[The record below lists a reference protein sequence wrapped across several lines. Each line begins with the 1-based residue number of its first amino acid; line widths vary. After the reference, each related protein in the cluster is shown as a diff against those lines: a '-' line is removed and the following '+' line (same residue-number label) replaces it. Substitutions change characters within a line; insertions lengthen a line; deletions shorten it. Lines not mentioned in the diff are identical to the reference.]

1 MFSRLGGSIA
11 FGIKWTF
18 ILSTFLWTADGFA
31 QEATLIGTVT
41 DATGAVLPGVTI
53 TALHEASGN
62 TLVTTTDE
70 RGEYRLPVRTGTYRV
85 TADLQGFGQGVRSI
99 ELLLG
104 QQAIVN
110 IRMTPAT
117 VQESVTVT
125 GEAPL
130 LDVTQSR
137 LSGNIDPRQVS
148 ELPVNGRNWVDL
160 TMLAPGSRANAVGET
175 PVALDTQNANFQLNV
190 DGQQVSQT
198 ISGGFGQPHFSKDA
212 IAEFEFVSNRFDA
225 GQGRSSGV
233 QVNAITKS
241 GSNTF
246 AGSYSGYFRDDKLNA
261 ADFIQHRVL
270 PYSDQQLSGTF
281 GGPIRHDRVHF
292 FVNYEYERQ
301 PQTFSYATPFPKF
314 NFDQIGTNAEH
325 RRGARVDFQLGQSH
339 LSIRGA
345 NHLNKIPYDPRY
357 TGGSAITP
365 SSAEGVDRHSN
376 ELQINYTTIVSRQ
389 TVNEIKSGYSGF
401 YWVQYNYA
409 KNPAFPQL
417 GGYGAP
423 QIRLQG
429 LTIGQLHTNSP
440 GKVGQDYYSVRD
452 DLSYTLSGA
461 GTHSLKTGGEYLRFR
476 TYLNF
481 ISNQVGVFDA
491 TAAPIPANI
500 ETYFPNLMDISTW
513 NFAALSPLVR
523 QYTIG
528 VGNRSDGVTR
538 NVYGAWIQDDWT
550 MSRHLTLNLGL
561 RYDLHDGL
569 LGEGIELLPFTPG
582 DRPLDKNNYQ
592 PRIGFAYTVDDRT
605 VVRGGFG
612 KYYGELTDNAALNFN
627 ANTLQA
633 QLLVLNDGR
642 GNFAA
647 DPFNGAIPT
656 YEQAIRS
663 GAVRNASSVIHPNA
677 QVPYSYQSSIGLQRQ
692 LGAAASVEADYVFTG
707 SRHDGGTANV
717 NLTYDPATGTNYPF
731 ADRARRAYPDWGTVS
746 MIITEGR
753 SNYQALQTA
762 FTKRMSNHWQASGTY
777 SLSTLKDADLAAYSG
792 LNPVPF
798 PVPKDLGGE
807 YGLAVS
813 DQRHRAVMNGIWEL
827 PHSFQLSGLYFYGS
841 GMRFATTAGTDRRNT
856 GASNGR
862 LRADGTIIS
871 RNNFI
876 GHPLHRVDLRLQ
888 REFRLVSRTH
898 IDGVLEVFNL
908 FNHANYGS
916 YVTAESARNF
926 GAPSAVQ
933 NVAYYPRTVQLG
945 FRLIF

>member
-1 MFSRLGGSIA
+1 MTRLVRLGRIVGVFVFLVPA
-11 FGIKWTF
+11 
-18 ILSTFLWTADGFA
+18 LSAA
-31 QEATLIGTVT
+31 QDATLQGTVT
-41 DATGAVLPGVTI
+41 DDTGAVLPGVTI

-62 TLVTTTDE
+62 TLIVVTDS
-70 RGEYRLPVRTGTYRV
+70 RGEFRLPVRTGTYRI
-85 TADLQGFGQGVRSI
+85 TAELQGFAQTVRSI

-104 QQAIVN
+104 QQAVVN
-110 IRMTPAT
+110 IRMAPAT

-175 PVALDTQNANFQLNV
+175 PVAVDTSNASFQLNV

-241 GSNTF
+241 GSNKF
-246 AGSYSGYFRDDKLNA
+246 AGSYSGYFRDDAFNA
-261 ADFIQHRVL
+261 ADFIQRRVL

-281 GGPIRHDRVHF
+281 GGPIRRDRVHF

-301 PQTFSYATPFPKF
+301 PQTFSYATPYPTF
-314 NFDQIGTNAEH
+314 NFDQIGTNTEH
-325 RRGARVDFQLGQSH
+325 RRGGRLDFQVGQSH
-339 LSIRGA
+339 LAIRGA
-345 NHLNKIPYDPRY
+345 NHLNAIPYDPRY

-376 ELQINYTTIVSRQ
+376 EVQVNYTTILNPQ
-389 TVNEIKSGYSGF
+389 FVNEIKSGYSGF
-401 YWVQYNYA
+401 YWIQYNYA
-409 KNPAFPQL
+409 RNPAFPQF

-440 GKVGQDYYSVRD
+440 GKVGQDYYSIRD
-452 DLSYTLSGA
+452 DATYSLARA
-461 GTHSLKTGGEYLRFR
+461 GTHSLKVGGEYLRFS

-481 ISNQVGVFDA
+481 NSNQVGVFDA
-491 TAAPIPANI
+491 TAAPIPTNI
-500 ETYFPNLMDISTW
+500 ESLFPNLMDVSTW

-550 MSRHLTLNLGL
+550 VSRRLTLNLGF
-561 RYDLHDGL
+561 RYDVHDGL
-569 LGEGIELLPFTPG
+569 LGERILLPPFATRE
-582 DRPLDKNNYQ
+582 RPLDKNNVQ
-592 PRIGFAYTVDDRT
+592 PRLGFAYTVDDRT
-605 VVRGGFG
+605 VLRGGVG

-642 GNFAA
+642 PNFAA
-647 DPFNGAIPT
+647 DPFNGTIPT
-656 YEQAIRS
+656 YEQALRS
-663 GAVRNASSVIHPNA
+663 GAVRNASSVIHSNA
-677 QVPYSYQSSIGLQRQ
+677 RVPYSYQSSIGVQRQ
-692 LGAAASVEADYVFTG
+692 LGSAASVEADFVFTG
-707 SRHDGGTANV
+707 TRHDAASQNV
-717 NLTYDPATGTNYPF
+717 NLTYNPATGTNYPF
-731 ADRARRAYPDWGTVS
+731 ADRMRRAYPDWGTVS
-746 MIITEGR
+746 MIITEAR
-753 SNYQALQTA
+753 SNYRGLQTA
-762 FTKRMSNHWQASGTY
+762 FTKRMSDHWQASATY
-777 SLSTLKDADLAAYSG
+777 SLSTLKDADLPAFSG

-798 PVPKDLGGE
+798 TVPKDLGGE

-827 PHSFQLSGLYFYGS
+827 PYSFQLSGLYFYGS

-862 LRADGTIIS
+862 LRADGTIIP
-871 RNNFI
+871 RNSFV
-876 GHPLHRVDLRLQ
+876 GRPLHRFDMRLQ
-888 REFRLVSRTH
+888 RGFRLPGNTRM
-898 IDGVLEVFNL
+898 DGVLEVFNL
-908 FNHANYGS
+908 FNHANYGA

-933 NVAYYPRTVQLG
+933 NVAYFPRTMQLG
-945 FRLIF
+945 FRFVF